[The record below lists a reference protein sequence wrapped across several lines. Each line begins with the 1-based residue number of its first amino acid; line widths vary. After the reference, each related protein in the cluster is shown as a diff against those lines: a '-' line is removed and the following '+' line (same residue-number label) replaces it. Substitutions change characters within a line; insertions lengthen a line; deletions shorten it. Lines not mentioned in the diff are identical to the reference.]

1 MKIIIS
7 ETQYKNLLSEYYD
20 EDKLYSRD
28 YVVDRLKKGPKE
40 LRKYINNLP
49 SIPCSDSNGN
59 ERICTKI
66 PEVIYVFLSG
76 NYYY

>member
-28 YVVDRLKKGPKE
+28 YVVDKLKKGPKE

-59 ERICTKI
+59 ERTCTKI

-76 NYYY
+76 NY